1 MLEPPNLPDETII
14 AALRERYGLAVTEIA
29 FLPIGNDASAWVYR
43 VNATDG
49 DVYFLKVRKGSLNE
63 PGLLV
68 PRTLHEQGVAHII
81 PPLPTAAGAVWTALG
96 NFTLILYPFIEGE
109 AAVYAGMEEQHWIAY
124 GAVLRQTH
132 AAVLPPNLTRKMR
145 VETFTPGWI
154 DVVRALGEQMG
165 RRVFADPIEEELAAF
180 WLARRAEIETLV
192 ERAEALGQRLRASA
206 PPLVLCHADIHTW
219 NLLIDTGGKL
229 WVVDWDETVL
239 APKERDLM
247 FVVGG
252 IGRDLV
258 HPHEEAWFFEG
269 YGPVDVDAL
278 ALAYY
283 RYARAV
289 EDIGSFAEEV
299 FSMED
304 VGVETKRAAME
315 FFMLQFEPGNI
326 VSLAH
331 AADIG
336 L

>member
-1 MLEPPNLPDETII
+1 MLEPPNLPNERII

-29 FLPIGNDASAWVYR
+29 FLPIGNDASAWVFR
-43 VNATDG
+43 VNAADG
-49 DVYFLKVRKGSLNE
+49 AVYFLKVRKGSLNE

-81 PPLPTAAGAVWTALG
+81 PPLPTTAQTVWTTLG
-96 NFTLILYPFIEGE
+96 EFALILYPFIEGE
-109 AAVYAGMEEQHWIAY
+109 AAVYAGMEERHWNAY
-124 GAVLRQTH
+124 GAVLRQIH
-132 AAVLPPNLTRKMR
+132 ATVLPPNLTRQMR

-154 DVVRALGEQMG
+154 EVVRELEEQMAT
-165 RRVFADPIEEELAAF
+165 RVFADPIEEELAAF
-180 WLARRAEIETLV
+180 WLARRAEIGTLV
-192 ERAEALGQRLRASA
+192 ERAEVLGQRLRASA

-258 HPHEEAWFFEG
+258 RPHEEAWFFQG
-269 YGPVDVDAL
+269 YGPAAVDAL

-283 RYARAV
+283 RHARAV

-299 FSMED
+299 FLMED
-304 VGVETKRAAME
+304 VGAETKRAAMKL
-315 FFMLQFEPGNI
+315 FMLQFEPGNI

>member
-1 MLEPPNLPDETII
+1 
-14 AALRERYGLAVTEIA
+14 
-29 FLPIGNDASAWVYR
+29 
-43 VNATDG
+43 
-49 DVYFLKVRKGSLNE
+49 
-63 PGLLV
+63 
-68 PRTLHEQGVAHII
+68 
-81 PPLPTAAGAVWTALG
+81 
-96 NFTLILYPFIEGE
+96 
-109 AAVYAGMEEQHWIAY
+109 MEERHWIAY
-124 GAVLRQTH
+124 GALLRQIH
-132 AAVLPPNLTRKMR
+132 AAVLPPNLTRQMR
-145 VETFTPGWI
+145 VETFRPGWI
-154 DVVRALGEQMG
+154 DVVRELGEQMG

-180 WLARRAEIETLV
+180 WLARRAEIGTLV
-192 ERAEALGQRLRASA
+192 ERAEVLGQRLRASA

-219 NLLIDTGGKL
+219 NLLLDTEGKL

-252 IGRDLV
+252 IGRNLV
-258 HPHEEAWFFEG
+258 KPHEEAWFFEG
-269 YGPVDVDAL
+269 YGPADVDAL

-299 FSMED
+299 FLMED
-304 VGVETKRAAME
+304 VGAETKRAAMRL
-315 FFMLQFEPGNI
+315 FILQFEPGNI

>member
-1 MLEPPNLPDETII
+1 MLEPPNLPNETII
-14 AALRERYGLAVTEIA
+14 AALRERYGLPVTEIA

-43 VNATDG
+43 VNVADG
-49 DVYFLKVRKGSLNE
+49 EGYFLKVRKGSLNE
-63 PGLLV
+63 PGLFV
-68 PRTLHEQGVAHII
+68 PRALHEQGVPHII
-81 PPLPTAAGAVWTALG
+81 PPLPTTIGAVWTTLG
-96 NFTLILYPFIEGE
+96 DFTLILYPFIEGE
-109 AAVYAGMEEQHWIAY
+109 AAVYVGMEERNWIAY
-124 GAVLRQTH
+124 GAVLKQVH
-132 AAVLPPNLTRKMR
+132 AAVLPPKLARQMR

-154 DVVRALGEQMG
+154 DVVRALGEQMAT
-165 RRVFADPIEEELAAF
+165 RVFADPIEEELAAF

-192 ERAEALGQRLRASA
+192 ERAEVLGQRLRVSA
-206 PPLVLCHADIHTW
+206 PPMVLCHADIHTW

-229 WVVDWDETVL
+229 WMVDWDETVL

-258 HPHEEAWFFEG
+258 KPHEEAWFFEG
-269 YGPVDVDAL
+269 YGPADVDAL

-289 EDIGSFAEEV
+289 EDIGAFAEEV
-299 FSMED
+299 FLMED
-304 VGVETKRAAME
+304 VGAETKRAAMKL
-315 FFMLQFEPGNI
+315 FMVQFEPGNM
-326 VSLAH
+326 VSLAY